1 MKLAG
6 KKILLGVSGG
16 IAAYKIPNLVRLL
29 KTNGAE
35 VQIVMTKSAA
45 EFVSPL
51 ALATV
56 SENKILTDI
65 FPDSAQSAK
74 AEWTCHISLGE
85 WADMFVIAPATANT
99 IGKLASGLC
108 DDMLSAAFLT
118 LRPAKPRLIFP
129 SMDGEMYFAKSV
141 QRNLAQ
147 LKADAC
153 QVIEPERGL
162 LASGLTGIGRMPDP
176 ETIFGTILDT
186 FNTSHNDELR
196 QKYEGKNVVV
206 TAGATREKI
215 DDVRFISNYSSGKMG
230 FALAAEAAKLGAQV
244 TLITGKTSLQ
254 TPNGVERIDIE
265 SAQEMLNAA
274 EMFFENCDVF
284 IAAAAVADY
293 RPARPHEGK
302 IKKSEEMFE
311 IQLVKNPDVLL
322 QFGSQKGA
330 RQVAVGF
337 ALEAQ
342 NPLENAKEKLS
353 KKNLDLIVLNRAGE
367 PGAGFEVDTNVVTLI
382 EKDGALEKLP
392 LMSKPQVAQQVLKKA
407 SCFFG
412 KDMLLS

>member
-1 MKLAG
+1 MKLLG

-29 KTNGAE
+29 KKNGAE
-35 VQIVMTKSAA
+35 VQVLMTASAA
-45 EFVSPL
+45 EFASPL

-56 SENKILTDI
+56 SENKVLTEI
-65 FPDSAQSAK
+65 FPDSAHEAK

-85 WADMFVIAPATANT
+85 WADLFVIAPATANT

-129 SMDGEMYFAKSV
+129 SMDGEMYFAKAV

-147 LKADAC
+147 LKADGC
-153 QVIEPERGL
+153 EVIEPETGS
-162 LASGLTGIGRMPDP
+162 LASGLTGMGRMPDP
-176 ETIFGTILDT
+176 ETIFDRIVKTYDS
-186 FNTSHNDELR
+186 NEDAELCR
-196 QKYEGKNVVV
+196 AFDGKNVVV

-230 FALAAEAAKLGAQV
+230 FALAASAAKLGAKV
-244 TLITGKTSLQ
+244 TLITGKTALQ
-254 TPNGVERIDIE
+254 TPQGVQRIDVE
-265 SAQEMLNAA
+265 SAREMLVAA
-274 EMFFENCDVF
+274 EAFFTACDMF

-293 RPARPHEGK
+293 RPASPHEGK
-302 IKKSEEMFE
+302 IKKSENVFE
-311 IQLVKNPDVLL
+311 IQLVKNPDIL
-322 QFGSQKGA
+322 QLFGTQKSSK
-330 RQVAVGF
+330 QVAIGF

-342 NPLENAKEKLS
+342 NPMENAKEKLA
-353 KKNLDLIVLNRAGE
+353 KKNLDLIVLNSASE

-382 EKDGALEKLP
+382 GKDGTLEKLP
-392 LMSKPQVAQQVLKKA
+392 LMSKLEVAKVILKK
-407 SCFFG
+407 SSFFFG